1 MHTLNRGLAG
11 PGVSICGEAMLEVMM
26 EREVDLLIKEEV
38 RTMCLEFS
46 VPHCREKF
54 VFCMQ
59 AP

>member
-1 MHTLNRGLAG
+1 
-11 PGVSICGEAMLEVMM
+11 VSICGEAMLEVMM